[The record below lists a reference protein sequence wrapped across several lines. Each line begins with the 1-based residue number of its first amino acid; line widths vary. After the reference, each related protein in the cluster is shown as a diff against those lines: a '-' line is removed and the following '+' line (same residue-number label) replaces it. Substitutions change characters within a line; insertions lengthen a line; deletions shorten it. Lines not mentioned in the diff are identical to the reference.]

1 MTAELTAEE
10 IVTNLLS
17 SHQILKRSKD
27 LKISSPLDLGAYLS
41 NLPEEEN
48 GETNNE
54 CTTPSSSYLLKE
66 VNKNSKYTFI
76 KEGRWH
82 F

>member
-17 SHQILKRSKD
+17 SHEILKSNKN
-27 LKISSPLDLGAYLS
+27 LNISSPLDLGTYLS
-41 NLPEEEN
+41 NLPEEEDIKN
-48 GETNNE
+48 HCASPIE
-54 CTTPSSSYLLKE
+54 KE
-66 VNKNSKYTFI
+66 VLESKYTFI
-76 KEGRWH
+76 KEGGWK